1 MNVRRKLRP
10 GAAAYRAADRLERS
24 TPWKLAR
31 WCVVDFELSGLDPRR
46 HEIISFG
53 AVPIEDGRIQL
64 SQAVSGFVRP
74 SRPLSEPSILI
85 HGIRA
90 GDLVDAPT
98 LDEAIDPL
106 LAAMAGRTLVAHVA
120 PVERAFLGRALRR
133 QRMRLRG
140 PVADSEVIARLWL
153 AERDGAVPAKRTLH
167 DVARL
172 LGLPARGEHDA
183 LGDALTT
190 AQVFL
195 ATVTHLDA
203 LAAETIETLTRAP
216 RRLEAILTYGR

>member
-1 MNVRRKLRP
+1 MSVRRKLSP
-10 GAAAYRAADRLERS
+10 GAADYHAADRPEQS
-24 TPWKLAR
+24 TPWRLAR

-64 SQAVSGFVRP
+64 AHAVSGFVRP

-90 GDLVDAPT
+90 GDLVDAPP
-98 LDEAIDPL
+98 LEEAIDPL

-120 PVERAFLGRALRR
+120 SVERAFLRRALRR
-133 QRMRLRG
+133 QRLRLRG
-140 PVADSEVIARLWL
+140 PVVDSEVIARLWL

-167 DVARL
+167 DLARL

-190 AQVFL
+190 AQLFL
-195 ATVTHLDA
+195 AAVTHLDA
-203 LAAETIETLTRAP
+203 LAGETVQSLVRAP
-216 RRLEAILTYGR
+216 RRLEAILTYGG